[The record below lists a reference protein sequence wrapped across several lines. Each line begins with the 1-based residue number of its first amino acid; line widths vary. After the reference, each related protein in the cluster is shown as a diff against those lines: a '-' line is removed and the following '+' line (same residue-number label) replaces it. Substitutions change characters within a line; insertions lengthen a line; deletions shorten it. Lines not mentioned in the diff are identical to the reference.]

1 MEYTITIIAAVLVI
15 IILPLLLAR
24 RLDKMNSLDPIT
36 KTPMESEYQRALKT
50 PDADE
55 WTRGMAVTPNIPML
69 EIGNAYPVRFRK
81 VDGTLRDYVSFVV
94 VFITQTKSGPMYHG
108 IDRSTDEM
116 RVVGFC
122 HKQLIASWPCEM
134 LSPVEMVEMRKL
146 VREHNNPNNN
156 RRVVPVCRE
165 CGQDGET
172 VDIGPDGVCSDCND
186 SKQ

>member
-1 MEYTITIIAAVLVI
+1 MEYTITIIAVVLVI

-24 RLDKMNSLDPIT
+24 RLDKINSLDPIT
-36 KTPMESEYQRALKT
+36 KTPMESEYQRALAT

-55 WTRGMAVTPNIPML
+55 WTRSMAVAPNLPML
-69 EIGNAYPVRFRK
+69 EVGNAYPVRFRK
-81 VDGTLRDYVSFVV
+81 VDGSTRDYTSFVV

-108 IDRSTDEM
+108 IDRSGM
-116 RVVGFC
+116 RVVGFV
-122 HKQLIASWPCEM
+122 HHQLIAVWAAEM
-134 LSPVEMVEMRKL
+134 LSPMEMVEMRKL
-146 VREHNNPNNN
+146 VREHNNPNTN

-172 VDIGPDGVCSDCND
+172 VEIGPDGVCSDCND